1 MLYLFELSLLSPLSS
16 FSPFLSPKLALP
28 AKSQSASAAPA
39 ASDSVLRSRE
49 ALSLR
54 TQTRTHTHTCYSP
67 MISQRRWA
75 GGGSLKNDNNSAC
88 RSQHHLQKVHQ
99 THTHTHTFINPLTKS
114 IYFLPRIAALSQ
126 VVKK

>member
-75 GGGSLKNDNNSAC
+75 GGGSLKNDNNMSLSAP
-88 RSQHHLQKVHQ
+88 SSKGSPD

-114 IYFLPRIAALSQ
+114 IYFLPCIAALSP